1 MEREAVSVLML
12 TRNHGPFVRQAIE
25 SVLAQRGD
33 RPFRLWIGEDAS
45 TDGTAAICRELQAAH
60 PDRIRLL
67 TSPEPLGMHGNFARL
82 WAASSGEYVAF
93 CEGDD
98 FWRDPRKLQKQVDY
112 LERNADCA
120 LCGSAADVL
129 APEPDGAWRPVG
141 HIRPRSRK
149 AKLAFA
155 DLIRGYGFHFSSVTL
170 RRRAVDFPAWFP
182 TVYCVD
188 RPLYLL
194 AAQHGLAGW
203 IPEATSVYRLHP
215 GGLWSTLDARGKAS
229 RSTHLFETMKAHF
242 PARYGRE
249 FDRALGRI
257 LWSYLGEAVRAG
269 DAAGLRTIYRQCR
282 DLLPWTHFVRQ
293 VRRHA
298 GIRRR
303 LARGCAPA
311 VAPVAAAAAG
321 PCTAPAVPVPEI
333 EPNLVSTVIPVYNRA
348 GMVGETVRSVLAQT
362 YRPIE
367 ILLVDDGSTDGTL
380 AELNRLAAAHPEIV
394 RVVRREN
401 GGPGLA
407 RETGRRLA
415 RGEFIQYLDSD
426 DLLLRRKFEVQ
437 VAALRAHPE
446 CGIAYGRSRLVA
458 SDGSILKETSKWTGR
473 KIARLCPALLVDR
486 WWHTHT
492 PLYRRRLCDVIG
504 PWPQQRP
511 EDWDYDAR
519 AGATGTPL
527 AFCDEVVSCQLQ
539 HPGPRVS
546 REAFERYLPQEAW
559 FLPRLY
565 ACAVQAGVAA
575 DAPEMLHFAR
585 WAFALARHVGALGMA
600 DAADE
605 LLVLAACAGGR
616 RTPGMR
622 AVGGCARILGWRPTA
637 HLCQWAERIFLK
649 RPSLETL
656 PPSWADSQST

>member
-98 FWRDPRKLQKQVDY
+98 FWRDPRKLRKQVDY

-120 LCGSAADVL
+120 LCGSATDVL

-229 RSTHLFETMKAHF
+229 RSTHLFETMKANF

-269 DAAGLRTIYRQCR
+269 DAAGLRTIYRQCC

-293 VRRHA
+293 ARRHA

-321 PCTAPAVPVPEI
+321 PCAAPAVPVPEI

-348 GMVGETVRSVLAQT
+348 GMVGQTVRSVLAQT

-394 RVVRREN
+394 RVAHREN

-426 DLLLRRKFEVQ
+426 DLLLPRKFEVQ

-446 CGIAYGRSRLVA
+446 CGIAYGRSRLIGA
-458 SDGSILKETSKWTGR
+458 DGNTRKEPSKWTGR
-473 KIARLCPALLVDR
+473 TFDHLFPALLVDR

-492 PLYRRRLCDVIG
+492 PLYRRSLCDEIG
-504 PWPQQRP
+504 PWPARQP

-519 AGATGTPL
+519 AGATGVRL
-527 AFCDEVVSCQLQ
+527 AFCDETVSC
-539 HPGPRVS
+539 HRHHAGHRITDRS
-546 REAFERYLPQEAW
+546 RESTLPQEAW
-559 FLPRLY
+559 FLPRLF
-565 ACAVQAGVAA
+565 ACAVQAGVPPE
-575 DAPEMLHFAR
+575 APEMRHFAR
-585 WAFALARHVGALGMA
+585 WAFALARHVGALGLSAEA
-600 DAADE
+600 DA
-605 LLVLAACAGGR
+605 LLDLAVRVAGR
-616 RTPGMR
+616 RTFGMR
-622 AVGGCARILGWRPTA
+622 MVQFSADLLGWRETGR
-637 HLCQWAERIFLK
+637 LCGWAECRWPNRK
-649 RPSLETL
+649 PGPETL
-656 PPSWADSQST
+656 SSAWNP